1 MVEKKLNELEGKLD
15 LLDTALEQKERLLK
29 EKDGIIGKL
38 AEENRKMQGE
48 LKESKEACY
57 AAENEQLIKQYS
69 GKK

>member
-1 MVEKKLNELEGKLD
+1 MVEEKLNELEGKLD

-38 AEENRKMQGE
+38 AEENRKLLGE

-57 AAENEQLIKQYS
+57 GDENKELIRQYRE
-69 GKK
+69 K